1 MTKAQ
6 VLLKLNEVFRDVFD
20 DESIELNEHSTVSD
34 LEDWDSLEFVNV
46 LVAVMQTFNIKFS
59 IEELKD
65 LENIG
70 ALADLIVRR
79 TSLD

>member
-34 LEDWDSLEFVNV
+34 LEDWDSLEFVNII
-46 LVAVMQTFNIKFS
+46 VAVMQTLNIKFS
-59 IEELKD
+59 IEGLKD